1 MRRIRILSAPPAIAI
16 DEAPLGIEPGDSPPA
31 SVQRFELVPAW
42 QARPARGR
50 RRVLATV
57 PGLAGAAAVALS
69 VSGGHD
75 ATRIRAAA
83 VRQAAPPRPAIV
95 VQASSAGGDRRLES
109 AAMTA
114 HRPGS
119 RIVARGAGC

>member
-16 DEAPLGIEPGDSPPA
+16 DEEPLGVEPGDWSPG
-31 SVQRFELVPAW
+31 SVEGFELMPAW

-57 PGLAGAAAVALS
+57 PALAGAAAVALS

-75 ATRIRAAA
+75 ATPIRAGA
-83 VRQAAPPRPAIV
+83 VRPAAPARPAV
-95 VQASSAGGDRRLES
+95 VVEAPSALATD
-109 AAMTA
+109 
-114 HRPGS
+114 GS
-119 RIVARGAGC
+119 RTQR